1 MVSRWVQAG
10 QSIANV
16 DGHSKPKVRI
26 TRSKPTRAEQYARIA
41 RNKVAEPVSEPVEQ
55 PRLSKTHRDS
65 LKTRQVH
72 GEYLAND
79 PFRMRKYHAVNRK
92 HRRYR
97 SLRRAGLSTNTRPAS
112 TVRRTRNGH
121 TRVIQAHVAPEL
133 GIDPTTRTLAS
144 RMAIDVPIL
153 AKPDNFD
160 LDNSELQASVNTLSK
175 GMGE

>member
-1 MVSRWVQAG
+1 MSVTQLPARDAALWDA
-10 QSIANV
+10 I
-16 DGHSKPKVRI
+16 K
-26 TRSKPTRAEQYARIA
+26 TTPTTEPAT
-41 RNKVAEPVSEPVEQ
+41 EPVTTELAPSATPEW
-55 PRLSKTHRDS
+55 RL
-65 LKTRQVH
+65 QVH

-92 HRRYR
+92 HSRYR

-112 TVRRTRNGH
+112 TVRRTRNGN

>member
-1 MVSRWVQAG
+1 MVSWVQTG

-26 TRSKPTRAEQYARIA
+26 TRSKPTRAEQHARIA

-79 PFRMRKYHAVNRK
+79 PYRYRRYHAVNRK
-92 HRRYR
+92 FRRYR
-97 SLRRAGLSTNTRPAS
+97 SLRLAGLTVNNTRPAS
-112 TVRRTRNGH
+112 VRRARNGT

-133 GIDPTTRTLAS
+133 GIDPTTRTLAD
-144 RMAIDVPIL
+144 RMSIDVPIL
-153 AKPDNFD
+153 AKPASHA
-160 LDNSELQASVNTLSK
+160 LDNRVTIEALNTLSK